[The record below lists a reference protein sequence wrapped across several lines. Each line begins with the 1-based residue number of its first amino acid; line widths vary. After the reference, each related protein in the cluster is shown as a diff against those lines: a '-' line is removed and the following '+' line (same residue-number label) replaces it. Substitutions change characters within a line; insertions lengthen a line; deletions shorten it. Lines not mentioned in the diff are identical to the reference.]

1 MQHAKFGNK
10 YFLRLDKGE
19 EIVESLKSFC
29 EKNNVKLGQITGLGA
44 TNRVTVGLFDPEKK
58 EYHSKEFTGNFEI
71 APLTGNI
78 TTMAG
83 RVYLHLHINIC
94 DTEHNSFGGHLNSAV
109 VSATFEAIIEK
120 FDGTVERE
128 MDPQIGLNL
137 LKFNPKG

>member
-1 MQHAKFGNK
+1 MQSTKLGNK
-10 YFLRLDKGE
+10 YFLRIDKGE
-19 EIVESLKSFC
+19 EIVETLKVFC
-29 EKNNVKLGQITGLGA
+29 VQNEIKLGQITGLGA

-83 RVYLHLHINIC
+83 EIYLHLHINIC
-94 DTEHNSFGGHLNSAV
+94 DSEHNSFGGHLNSAL

-120 FDGTVERE
+120 FDGAVERE
-128 MDPQIGLNL
+128 MDSEIGLNL
-137 LKFNPKG
+137 LKF

>member
-29 EKNNVKLGQITGLGA
+29 EKNKVMLGQITGIGA
-44 TNRVTVGLFDPEKK
+44 ANKVTIGLFDPDTKK
-58 EYHSKEFTGNFEI
+58 YHSEEFLGNYEI
-71 APLTGNI
+71 APLSGNI
-78 TTMAG
+78 TAIQG
-83 RVYLHLHINIC
+83 EVYLHLHINISN
-94 DTEHNSFGGHLNSAV
+94 EKHISFGGHLNSAV

>member
-1 MQHAKFGNK
+1 MQYAEFGNK

-19 EIVESLKSFC
+19 EIVGSLKYFC
-29 EKNNVKLGQITGLGA
+29 EKNKVALGQITGIGA
-44 TNRVTVGLFDPEKK
+44 TNKVTLGLFDPEKK

-83 RVYLHLHINIC
+83 GVYLHLHINISN
-94 DTEHNSFGGHLNSAV
+94 EKHISFGGHLNSAV

-120 FDGTVERE
+120 FDGTIERE